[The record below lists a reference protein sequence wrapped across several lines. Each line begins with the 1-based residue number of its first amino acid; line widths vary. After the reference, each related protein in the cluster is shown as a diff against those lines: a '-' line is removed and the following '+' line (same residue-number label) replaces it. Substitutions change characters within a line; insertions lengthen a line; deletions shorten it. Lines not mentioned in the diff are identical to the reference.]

1 MMRSPMPGWRMMAE
15 RVGFEPTVPETGTTV
30 FEFVLPVPPLPA
42 VTLHALG
49 HCRLPVVCRLL
60 QDTGG
65 WLRLSLQKAVKW
77 RSKAGVVSFASLPAL
92 VVGCWELSG

>member
-1 MMRSPMPGWRMMAE
+1 MPGWRIMAE

-30 FEFVLPVPPLPA
+30 SKFVLPVPPLPV
-42 VTLHALG
+42 VTLYALG
-49 HCRLPVVCRLL
+49 RCRLPVVCRLM

-65 WLRLSLQKAVKW
+65 WLRLSLQIAVKKAAKW

-92 VVGCWELSG
+92 GVGCWELSG